1 MANQDLTVG
10 KLGRVL
16 RNYCLPLFGS
26 VFFQQL
32 YNLADSFT
40 AGRYL
45 GEHALAAVGN
55 SYEITLIF
63 LAFAVGCRTG
73 SSITAARC
81 FGAKQFG
88 RLKTAVYTA
97 LAASGCLC
105 ALLAV
110 GGLAFSA
117 PLLRAI
123 RTPDAIFA
131 DSLTYLRI
139 YICGIGFIFFY
150 NIATGLFAALGDS
163 GTPFF
168 FLILSSVANV
178 VLDIVFVARLHWGI
192 AGIGW
197 ATVLCQG
204 CACVPALWMAL
215 RRIRALESS
224 PTSPVTREALREFAE
239 CFSTI
244 GSGVTNYTAQNAGA
258 CLTRRI
264 REGFHAAI
272 RLVWT
277 ISLALCLL
285 YELIPEALIRV
296 FLRAPSSDAL
306 RAGVDFLRVAAP
318 FYFAPA
324 FKIMCDAI
332 LCGIRRMR
340 WAVCSVSLDLALRT
354 SAAFLLSALTSRAFG
369 VWFAWPVGWV
379 AAAAATFV
387 IEKKTKK
394 EPSCVKAL
402 FYCGPPWG
410 IRTHDQRNRNPVLY
424 PAELRADVFH
434 ASYYST
440 FLKICKE
447 FFCIFCKNS
456 SIFF

>member
-10 KLGRVL
+10 EPGRVL

-123 RTPDAIFA
+123 RIPDAIFA

-178 VLDIVFVARLHWGI
+178 VLDIVFVERLHWGI

-215 RRIRALESS
+215 RRIRALEGS

-239 CFSTI
+239 SAFPGVLQQSVVAAGNILIQMVVNSYGASVAAGYSAAVKLNNLATSCFSTI

-285 YELIPEALIRV
+285 YELIPEALIRI
-296 FLRAPSSDAL
+296 FLRDPSSDAL
-306 RAGVDFLRVAAP
+306 RAGADFLRIAAP
-318 FYFAPA
+318 FYFVPA

-332 LCGIRRMR
+332 LCGTRRMR

-354 SAAFLLSALTSRAFG
+354 AAAFLLSALTGRAFG

-387 IEKKTKK
+387 IEKKTKRK
-394 EPSCVKAL
+394 S
-402 FYCGPPWG
+402 
-410 IRTHDQRNRNPVLY
+410 
-424 PAELRADVFH
+424 LRV
-434 ASYYST
+434 
-440 FLKICKE
+440 
-447 FFCIFCKNS
+447 
-456 SIFF
+456 